1 LISRLK
7 IWHFLF
13 LFWLVIIIFRL
24 ELLLDLLR
32 LFAWFVG
39 LLFTDFGQI
48 IKLVDFRLIDT
59 FFAVLIFSITP
70 IAMVVFM
77 KYFSWLGKELNFSLI
92 ILLLLFFAFVFAP
105 IITNKNPEF
114 QKNIGVTKLHPP
126 FTSVRI
132 IYLKE
137 KKLSSSLEEFV
148 RFKKKLIKPLSND
161 KIIFANELDI
171 TSNEIIYTQK
181 GIEKRLSLSEVKMK
195 KGKPVTGTRFFILG
209 TDEFGRDIFT
219 RLIFGARISLLVGIG
234 SVLVS
239 LLIGLS
245 FGFIAGFNG
254 GAIDVFLSRITDLF
268 LAFPVIYLI
277 ILILALFGNT
287 LLSVIIV
294 LGLSGWMSLFKIVKS
309 EVIAAKKKDYVIS
322 AKMIGMRNSKILLKE
337 ILPVILA
344 PVLVNIVF
352 QFSNVILAESA
363 LSYLGLGTGTS
374 YPSWGAMIEEGQK
387 YIFNSK
393 AWWMIVFPGLTLIV
407 TLFSAND
414 LGRKLKTVLNPR
426 IEK

>member
-1 LISRLK
+1 
-7 IWHFLF
+7 
-13 LFWLVIIIFRL
+13 V
-24 ELLLDLLR
+24 
-32 LFAWFVG
+32 
-39 LLFTDFGQI
+39 
-48 IKLVDFRLIDT
+48 IKLVDFRLIDA
-59 FFAVLIFSITP
+59 FFAVLLFSITP
-70 IAMVVFM
+70 IALVVFM
-77 KYFSWLGKELNFSLI
+77 KYFSWLGKELNFPLI

-105 IITNKNPEF
+105 IVTNKNPEF
-114 QKNIGVTKLHPP
+114 QKDLGVTKLHSP
-126 FTSVRI
+126 FTSVRV

-137 KKLSSSLEEFV
+137 KRLSSSLDEFV
-148 RFKKKLIKPLSND
+148 RFKKKLIKPLFND
-161 KIIFANELDI
+161 KIIFADKLDI

-195 KGKPVTGTRFFILG
+195 HGRPVTGTRFFILG

-245 FGFIAGFNG
+245 FGFVAGFNG
-254 GAIDVFLSRITDLF
+254 GVLDVFLSRITDLF

-277 ILILALFGNT
+277 VLILALFGNT
-287 LLSVIIV
+287 LFSVIIV
-294 LGLSGWMSLFKIVKS
+294 LGVTGWMSLFKIVKS
-309 EVIAAKKKDYVIS
+309 EVIAAKTKDYIIS

-374 YPSWGAMIEEGQK
+374 YPSWGAMIEAGQQ

-414 LGRKLKTVLNPR
+414 MGRRLKTILNPR
-426 IEK
+426 IEE